1 MDPPTQPPPLHP
13 LHFKRGSKFLLPH
26 SEGGFRKI
34 KKRGWKH
41 DAGTDIVKRE
51 GVGGG
56 VGVGVGEEEGGRT
69 FPPSFFQG
77 LSILIIEITLL
88 FAKLCYVFFS
98 STITL

>member
-1 MDPPTQPPPLHP
+1 MMQ
-13 LHFKRGSKFLLPH
+13 GQILL
-26 SEGGFRKI
+26 K
-34 KKRGWKH
+34 
-41 DAGTDIVKRE
+41 GTE
-51 GVGGG
+51 LGG
-56 VGVGVGEEEGGRT
+56 VGVGVGEEEGGST

>member
-1 MDPPTQPPPLHP
+1 MMQ
-13 LHFKRGSKFLLPH
+13 GQILLKGK
-26 SEGGFRKI
+26 ELGG
-34 KKRGWKH
+34 G
-41 DAGTDIVKRE
+41 G
-51 GVGGG
+51 GGGG
-56 VGVGVGEEEGGRT
+56 VEEGGST

>member
-1 MDPPTQPPPLHP
+1 MMQ
-13 LHFKRGSKFLLPH
+13 GQILLKGK
-26 SEGGFRKI
+26 EL
-34 KKRGWKH
+34 
-41 DAGTDIVKRE
+41 
-51 GVGGG
+51 GG
-56 VGVGVGEEEGGRT
+56 VGVGVGEEEGGST

>member
-1 MDPPTQPPPLHP
+1 M
-13 LHFKRGSKFLLPH
+13 
-26 SEGGFRKI
+26 
-34 KKRGWKH
+34 
-41 DAGTDIVKRE
+41 
-51 GVGGG
+51 
-56 VGVGVGEEEGGRT
+56 GVGVGEEEGDST

>member
-1 MDPPTQPPPLHP
+1 MMQ
-13 LHFKRGSKFLLPH
+13 GQILLKGK
-26 SEGGFRKI
+26 ELGG
-34 KKRGWKH
+34 
-41 DAGTDIVKRE
+41 V
-51 GVGGG
+51 G
-56 VGVGVGEEEGGRT
+56 VGVGVGEEEGGST

>member
-1 MDPPTQPPPLHP
+1 MMQ
-13 LHFKRGSKFLLPH
+13 GQILLKGK
-26 SEGGFRKI
+26 EL
-34 KKRGWKH
+34 
-41 DAGTDIVKRE
+41 
-51 GVGGG
+51 GGG
-56 VGVGVGEEEGGRT
+56 GGGGGEEEGGST

>member
-1 MDPPTQPPPLHP
+1 MMQ
-13 LHFKRGSKFLLPH
+13 GQILLKGK
-26 SEGGFRKI
+26 EL
-34 KKRGWKH
+34 
-41 DAGTDIVKRE
+41 
-51 GVGGG
+51 GGG
-56 VGVGVGEEEGGRT
+56 GEEEGGST

>member
-1 MDPPTQPPPLHP
+1 M
-13 LHFKRGSKFLLPH
+13 
-26 SEGGFRKI
+26 
-34 KKRGWKH
+34 
-41 DAGTDIVKRE
+41 
-51 GVGGG
+51 
-56 VGVGVGEEEGGRT
+56 GVGVGEEEGGST

>member
-1 MDPPTQPPPLHP
+1 MMQ
-13 LHFKRGSKFLLPH
+13 GQILLKGK
-26 SEGGFRKI
+26 ELGG
-34 KKRGWKH
+34 G
-41 DAGTDIVKRE
+41 G
-51 GVGGG
+51 GGGG
-56 VGVGVGEEEGGRT
+56 VVEGGST